1 MGRRRFVQS
10 NRVRPAPPVLSL
22 ATLEQTSRSLAA
34 FGLANVHL
42 TSRLNLSLGGRY
54 TADEKD
60 YSIDAR
66 VFSNGVLVP
75 PSSFADIYS
84 DSWDT
89 FTPRAAL
96 EYEPNDDILVYGT
109 YSTGYKAGG
118 YNSRGTV
125 RENVGPYDP
134 ETVDAFELG
143 LKSDLFD
150 RSVQLNLAAFLNKY
164 SDLQSSVTK
173 QGAVRAENV
182 TVNVASAETYG
193 IEADLLTKPARN
205 LTLGLSA
212 GWLKAEY
219 TDFCEDIDGVFT
231 DGTAEPGQCA
241 PATEIIANG
250 APTGTFR
257 VPIDNAG
264 LPLSNSPEWSASIR
278 ADYEVPL
285 SFGYIS
291 LHADAR
297 YTSRYNTW
305 GRAVDDAFYRD
316 EVVLVNANVAIAEH
330 EDGWRL
336 SIYGRNLT
344 NQDVLSGATKA
355 GANPILQFYLP
366 PREWGAEL
374 GFKF

>member
-1 MGRRRFVQS
+1 M
-10 NRVRPAPPVLSL
+10 
-22 ATLEQTSRSLAA
+22 
-34 FGLANVHL
+34 
-42 TSRLNLSLGGRY
+42 
-54 TADEKD
+54 
-60 YSIDAR
+60 
-66 VFSNGVLVP
+66 
-75 PSSFADIYS
+75 
-84 DSWDT
+84 
-89 FTPRAAL
+89 
-96 EYEPNDDILVYGT
+96 VYGT

>member
-1 MGRRRFVQS
+1 M
-10 NRVRPAPPVLSL
+10 
-22 ATLEQTSRSLAA
+22 
-34 FGLANVHL
+34 ANVHL